1 MPLHEAVSQLLSH
14 IQAVIQATLSFS
26 GALWLGITLTAYTF
40 AIWLNRRVNGNPLV
54 HPLVVTTIIVI
65 GLLSLTGTQV
75 KAFQYEAGL
84 LHWLLG
90 PATVALA
97 LPMYA
102 QWSKVRALG
111 WRLIVAI
118 FAAGV
123 VAPVLAWS
131 CLYFTDVSVAV
142 KMTMLAKSI
151 TTPLAMEASRLIGG
165 IAPLAAVFVI
175 STGIVGAIAG
185 PVVFR
190 LLNIHHRQAQGVALG
205 AVAHAVGTA
214 RALKLGEEEAA
225 MASLGLCLNGIMTA
239 IILPLLFG

>member
-165 IAPLAAVFVI
+165 I
-175 STGIVGAIAG
+175 
-185 PVVFR
+185 
-190 LLNIHHRQAQGVALG
+190 LG
-205 AVAHAVGTA
+205 A
-214 RALKLGEEEAA
+214 
-225 MASLGLCLNGIMTA
+225 
-239 IILPLLFG
+239 